1 MSSKKKIFALLL
13 AAAIVALNLGIFCY
27 RVPVAGEFQ
36 LIVELKVDHEEEIQ
50 IYYGENT
57 EFQEV
62 NSEKILYSESGE
74 YQELEFHI
82 PSTASVVRFDF
93 GTEPGEFEI
102 RSVYLQYADTV
113 SQIAPVPFQNQSV
126 LPTLSTEY
134 GIPIPD
140 ILRIPNTKS
149 FRC

>member
-62 NSEKILYSESGE
+62 NSEKILYSVCGE
-74 YQELEFHI
+74 
-82 PSTASVVRFDF
+82 
-93 GTEPGEFEI
+93 
-102 RSVYLQYADTV
+102 
-113 SQIAPVPFQNQSV
+113 
-126 LPTLSTEY
+126 
-134 GIPIPD
+134 
-140 ILRIPNTKS
+140 
-149 FRC
+149 